1 MVAGMKTKE
10 PRAIQGSL
18 RTCVVHTR
26 YRSGLRLTE
35 GASSAILSDDET
47 AEKRGKGKDGNEEI
61 HLNHGDTFSLDSGRH
76 QSQMPSYCGGTKSL
90 EQRSCC
96 DLSIIKAYG

>member
-1 MVAGMKTKE
+1 MGVGMKTKE

-26 YRSGLRLTE
+26 YRSGSRLTG

-47 AEKRGKGKDGNEEI
+47 AEERGKREDGNEEVD
-61 HLNHGDTFSLDSGRH
+61 LNHGVTFVGVSGRH
-76 QSQMPSYCGGTKSL
+76 QSQILSYCEGMMRL
-90 EQRSCC
+90 LQRSCW
-96 DLSIIKAYG
+96 DLSIMKA

>member
-1 MVAGMKTKE
+1 MKTKE

-26 YRSGLRLTE
+26 YRLGSRLTG

-47 AEKRGKGKDGNEEI
+47 AEERGEDKDGEEKI
-61 HLNHGDTFSLDSGRH
+61 DLNHGVTFALGSGRH
-76 QSQMPSYCGGTKSL
+76 QSQILSYCEGMMRLLHS
-90 EQRSCC
+90 SC
-96 DLSIIKAYG
+96 

>member
-1 MVAGMKTKE
+1 MKTKE

-26 YRSGLRLTE
+26 YRSGLRLAV

-47 AEKRGKGKDGNEEI
+47 AEERGKDKDG
-61 HLNHGDTFSLDSGRH
+61 
-76 QSQMPSYCGGTKSL
+76 K
-90 EQRSCC
+90 
-96 DLSIIKAYG
+96 

>member
-1 MVAGMKTKE
+1 MGVGMKTKE
-10 PRAIQGSL
+10 PRVIPGSL

-26 YRSGLRLTE
+26 YRSGSRLTG

-47 AEKRGKGKDGNEEI
+47 AEERGEDKNGEEKI
-61 HLNHGDTFSLDSGRH
+61 DLNHGDTFVGVSGRH
-76 QSQMPSYCGGTKSL
+76 QSQIPSYCGGMMSL

-96 DLSIIKAYG
+96 DLSIMKAYG

>member
-1 MVAGMKTKE
+1 MGVGMKTKE

-26 YRSGLRLTE
+26 YRSGSRLTG

-47 AEKRGKGKDGNEEI
+47 AEERGEDKNGEEKI
-61 HLNHGDTFSLDSGRH
+61 DLNHGDTFVGVSGRH
-76 QSQMPSYCGGTKSL
+76 QSQIFSYCGGMMSL

-96 DLSIIKAYG
+96 DLSIMKA